1 MTEAMLWVTALLLA
15 VGTEAANASRGS
27 SSLTDVLSSQVQ
39 NGSITE
45 VSTGSPREVRYVMA
59 VKDANDTSVYETQS
73 GSKIIIGR
81 AARARADLIA
91 RHHEQRIAHNNATL
105 PFESRQRQGRI
116 VNNAVAVAP
125 ESRIV
130 NDPEAYA
137 HIPAF
142 GGTPPTT
149 GFQPVESIRKDDVQ
163 LSQVL
168 TTSQHTAKKAF
179 ERINI
184 IDKRYRPVQKPI
196 YDKRIVNRPYVPIGG
211 SLPSL
216 GPIPPAAQNECVCV
230 RHYQCDKDGFLIGS
244 TSGFGVDSYG
254 SNAGSYP
261 PNLGFAEPISP
272 PPPRR
277 FDPVPHHDQSFLDI
291 DERSNDDNEEL
302 SLEGRSADSKANKR
316 AKDDEQTKQD
326 NDMSRPKRELPTLNE
341 KFIGEIK
348 DDEANSTKGVESRRE
363 EAPAYA
369 TEIMQRMLGVNFGH
383 CGVLKTCC
391 RIPPSYDRN
400 ALPADSFPLKAAAFA
415 PDSKRVNSFTD
426 FDNKP
431 GFGKQDFPQ
440 AFVPSSDSDF
450 SGAYPPVSSIGLQQS
465 YPTCGSRNSYGARG
479 RVANLNYP
487 ESGTD
492 FAEFPWHVGI
502 MKRLG
507 PHESLYVCGGVL
519 IASQWIATAA
529 HCLKNLRPHEL
540 KVRLG
545 EWDVHREDELYAHV
559 EKLVTDVV
567 IHPEFF
573 PGNLNN
579 DLALLR
585 MDGPVDLNAP
595 HIAAACL
602 PEVAVNFIG
611 QHCWVTG
618 WGKDAFGPQGAYQH
632 VLRKVDVPLLDPL
645 DCQDRLRKTRLGLLF
660 KLHTS
665 FVCAG
670 GEPGKDACT
679 GDGGSP
685 LVCEDQGVWKVV
697 GLVSWGIGCGTP
709 GVPGVYVNMAKFRP
723 WIETVLASA
732 SVASE

>member
-1 MTEAMLWVTALLLA
+1 MKVQCFF
-15 VGTEAANASRGS
+15 
-27 SSLTDVLSSQVQ
+27 LTQ
-39 NGSITE
+39 
-45 VSTGSPREVRYVMA
+45 
-59 VKDANDTSVYETQS
+59 
-73 GSKIIIGR
+73 
-81 AARARADLIA
+81 
-91 RHHEQRIAHNNATL
+91 
-105 PFESRQRQGRI
+105 
-116 VNNAVAVAP
+116 
-125 ESRIV
+125 
-130 NDPEAYA
+130 
-137 HIPAF
+137 
-142 GGTPPTT
+142 
-149 GFQPVESIRKDDVQ
+149 
-163 LSQVL
+163 
-168 TTSQHTAKKAF
+168 
-179 ERINI
+179 
-184 IDKRYRPVQKPI
+184 
-196 YDKRIVNRPYVPIGG
+196 
-211 SLPSL
+211 
-216 GPIPPAAQNECVCV
+216 
-230 RHYQCDKDGFLIGS
+230 
-244 TSGFGVDSYG
+244 
-254 SNAGSYP
+254 
-261 PNLGFAEPISP
+261 
-272 PPPRR
+272 
-277 FDPVPHHDQSFLDI
+277 
-291 DERSNDDNEEL
+291 
-302 SLEGRSADSKANKR
+302 
-316 AKDDEQTKQD
+316 
-326 NDMSRPKRELPTLNE
+326 E

-679 GDGGSP
+679 VCTFLSIEITSYEQTWRYQNYCSIRCKKGDSIYVEITDNEQLIVCTLAGRRWKSIGLRRSGRMEGGGP
-685 LVCEDQGVWKVV
+685 RVMGHRMWN
-697 GLVSWGIGCGTP
+697 SWRARCLCKYGE
-709 GVPGVYVNMAKFRP
+709 VPTMDRNCPR
-723 WIETVLASA
+723 
-732 SVASE
+732 